1 MQQSRLA
8 HIWQEKKTSNYFLFD
23 EPYSLQKYILT
34 ENYLNYKF
42 KTKVYFFYNLHFHLL
57 ETYMYRKA
65 SRAYISVRKKGF
77 RSIHNSSAAHMHL
90 ARNVSLFYNRLKCCP
105 KISPPPPMKN
115 KSGVIVLT
123 KTDNS

>member
-1 MQQSRLA
+1 
-8 HIWQEKKTSNYFLFD
+8 
-23 EPYSLQKYILT
+23 
-34 ENYLNYKF
+34 
-42 KTKVYFFYNLHFHLL
+42 
-57 ETYMYRKA
+57 MYREA

-77 RSIHNSSAAHMHL
+77 RSIHNSSAAHL

>member
-1 MQQSRLA
+1 MIPS
-8 HIWQEKKTSNYFLFD
+8 F
-23 EPYSLQKYILT
+23 
-34 ENYLNYKF
+34 
-42 KTKVYFFYNLHFHLL
+42 L
-57 ETYMYRKA
+57 ETYIYREA

-77 RSIHNSSAAHMHL
+77 RSIHNSSAAHL

-105 KISPPPPMKN
+105 KISPPPPPMKN